1 MGNKNLVIT
10 IEREY
15 GSGGRIV
22 GRRLAEE
29 LGIHFY
35 DDEILKLTSEKSA
48 IGEKYFRLADEK
60 AGNNL
65 LHRIVGRKLDFT
77 EDPVLSGNVTAPEN
91 LFRFQSSVIR
101 ELAREESCI
110 IVGRA
115 AGYVLDQEE
124 DLERLIRIFVC
135 ADKVRRVQRVMEVD
149 AIDED
154 RAKRRIKKIEK
165 SRREYYR
172 YFTGS
177 DWHNMKNY
185 DLTINT
191 TNFDLDQTAELVKTY
206 IRLKGFDKEA

>member
-1 MGNKNLVIT
+1 MGNRNLIIT

-22 GRRLAEE
+22 GRKLAED

-48 IGEKYFRLADEK
+48 IGEEYFRLADEK

-77 EDPVLSGNVTAPEN
+77 EEPVLSGNVTAPEN

-115 AGYVLDQEE
+115 AGYVL
-124 DLERLIRIFVC
+124 IRIFVC

-149 AIDED
+149 AIDEE
-154 RAKRRIKKIEK
+154 RAKRRIKKMEK
-165 SRREYYR
+165 SRREYYK

-177 DWHNMKNY
+177 EWHNMKNY

-191 TNFDLDQTAELVKTY
+191 TNLDLDQTAELVKDY
-206 IRLKGFDKEA
+206 IRLKGFDK